1 MELYSLV
8 PAITVL
14 ALAVITKKAL
24 EPLIVGCVA
33 GYILLTFLKPELGSF
48 PENFIHGL
56 KQIIAQNLNS
66 ELIWVI
72 LVCLLYGSFVQ
83 LVISSGG
90 VDTIGI
96 YSCQFV
102 KTKKQSLIMTYWL
115 GFIFFLDDYLNA
127 LAVGNTMRG
136 IADQFQISR
145 EKLAYVISLVCVPIT
160 VIIPLSTW
168 TIFYGTQ
175 LINANVIDTNNPILA
190 FMYTIPYNF
199 SAWISL
205 LFGLLVVYEFVP
217 NFGKIKIAEKQA
229 EDSKSKTIVMDDPKR
244 IENKKGK
251 IYHFALPLFVL
262 IFFTIFQLKD
272 WHTLTIYNFHDNI
285 DALRGVMVAV
295 AFTYVLNWVTGVMSF
310 NQVSNNFVKG
320 FETIVFVLA
329 ILTMTYLLKDI
340 QSKLGFNTFVEDA
353 LKSILSKKF
362 LPMIIFMFVG
372 FISFST
378 GSNWGVYA
386 ILVPVVSAL
395 AISVGAN
402 IWLTQGALVSATVWG
417 AAACFFSDNRVLTAQ
432 STQTNMMS
440 HAVSQFMPQLIIYAL
455 SSILYLIFGLL

>member
-8 PAITVL
+8 PGITVL
-14 ALAVITKKAL
+14 TLAVITKKAL
-24 EPLIVGCVA
+24 EPLIVGCVV
-33 GYILLTFLKPELGSF
+33 GYTLLTFLKPELGSF

-56 KQIIAQNLNS
+56 KQIIAKNPNS

-72 LVCLLYGSFVQ
+72 LVCILYGSFVQ
-83 LVISSGG
+83 LVVSSGG
-90 VDTIGI
+90 VDAIGA
-96 YSCQFV
+96 YSRRFI

-115 GFIFFLDDYLNA
+115 GFIFFLDDYLNV
-127 LAVGNTMRG
+127 LAVGNTMKG
-136 IADQFQISR
+136 ITDQFQISR

-168 TIFYGTQ
+168 SIFYGTQ
-175 LINANVIDTNNPILA
+175 LINANVIDTSNPILA

-205 LFGLLVVYEFVP
+205 LLGLLVVYEFVP
-217 NFGKIKIAEKQA
+217 NFGKIKIAEKQVQN
-229 EDSKSKTIVMDDPKR
+229 SINKTFVTDEH

-251 IYHFALPLFVL
+251 IYHFVLPLFVL
-262 IFFTIFQLKD
+262 IFFTIFQFKD

-285 DALRGVMVAV
+285 DALRGIMIAV
-295 AFTYVLNWVTGVMSF
+295 AFTYILNWSTGAMSLD
-310 NQVSNNFVKG
+310 QASSNFVKG
-320 FETIVFVLA
+320 LETIVFVLA
-329 ILTMTYLLKDI
+329 VLTMAYLLKDI
-340 QSKLGFNTFVEDA
+340 QSKLGFNTLVEDA

-440 HAVSQFMPQLIIYAL
+440 HAVSQFTPQLIIYAL

>member
-1 MELYSLV
+1 MELYSLA

-14 ALAVITKKAL
+14 TLAAITKKAL
-24 EPLIVGCVA
+24 ESLIVGCVV
-33 GYILLTFLKPELGSF
+33 GYILLAFFRPELGGF
-48 PENFIHGL
+48 PENFTYSL
-56 KQIIAQNLNS
+56 KQTIAKNPNS

-72 LVCLLYGSFVQ
+72 LVCILYGSFIQ

-90 VDTIGI
+90 VTTIGI
-96 YSCQFV
+96 YSRRFV
-102 KTKKQSLIMTYWL
+102 KTRKHALIMTYWL

-127 LAVGNTMRG
+127 LAVGNTMRS
-136 IADQFQISR
+136 ITDQFRVSR
-145 EKLAYVISLVCVPIT
+145 EKLAYVISLVCVPVT

-175 LINANVIDTNNPILA
+175 LINANVINTSNPILA

-217 NFGKIKIAEKQA
+217 NFGKIKIAEKKAADSNTQTSA
-229 EDSKSKTIVMDDPKR
+229 ASDHED
-244 IENKKGK
+244 IENQKGK
-251 IYHFALPLFVL
+251 IYHFLLPLFVL
-262 IFFTIFQLKD
+262 IFFTIFQFRD
-272 WHTLTIYNFHDNI
+272 WHTLTIYNFHSKI
-285 DALRGVMVAV
+285 DALRGIMVAV
-295 AFTYVLNWVTGVMSF
+295 TFTYILNWATGVMSLD
-310 NQVSNNFVKG
+310 QVSNNFIKG
-320 FETIVFVLA
+320 LETIVFVLA
-329 ILTMTYLLKDI
+329 VLTMAYLLKEI
-340 QSKLGFNTFVEDA
+340 QSKLGFNTFVESV
-353 LKSILSKKF
+353 LKNILSKEF
-362 LPMIIFMFVG
+362 LPMLVFMFVG
-372 FISFST
+372 LVGFST

-386 ILVPVVSAL
+386 VLVPVVSAV

-417 AAACFFSDNRVLTAQ
+417 AAASFFSDNRILTAQ

-440 HAVSQFMPQLIIYAL
+440 HAISQFAPQLIIYTL

>member
-14 ALAVITKKAL
+14 ILAIITQKAL
-24 EPLIVGCVA
+24 EPLIIGCVV
-33 GYILLTFLKPELGSF
+33 GYALLAFSKPELGSF

-56 KQIIAQNLNS
+56 KQIIAKNPNS

-72 LVCLLYGSFVQ
+72 LVCILYGSFIQ
-83 LVISSGG
+83 LIISSGG
-90 VDTIGI
+90 LETIGA
-96 YSCQFV
+96 YSRRFI

-115 GFIFFLDDYLNA
+115 GFVFFLDDYLNA
-127 LAVGNTMRG
+127 LAVGNTMRN
-136 IADQFQISR
+136 ITDQFQISR

-160 VIIPLSTW
+160 VIIPISTW

-175 LINANVIDTNNPILA
+175 LINANVVDVNNPIHA
-190 FMYTIPYNF
+190 FIYTIPYNF

-205 LFGLLVVYEFVP
+205 FFGFLVVHEFVP
-217 NFGKIKIAEKQA
+217 NFGKIRIAEERVQDNDIKPFFTNDHQN
-229 EDSKSKTIVMDDPKR
+229 IG
-244 IENKKGK
+244 NKKGK
-251 IYHFALPLFVL
+251 IYHFVLPLLVL
-262 IFFTIFQLKD
+262 IFFTIFQVKD
-272 WHTLTIYNFHDNI
+272 WRTLTIHNFHSNI
-285 DALRGVMVAV
+285 DALRGIMIAV
-295 AFTYVLNWVTGVMSF
+295 TFTYVLNWATGAMSLD
-310 NQVSNNFVKG
+310 QVSNSFVKG
-320 FETIVFVLA
+320 LETIVFVLA
-329 ILTMTYLLKDI
+329 VLTMAYLLKDI
-340 QSKLGFNTFVEDA
+340 QSKLGFNTFIEDA

-386 ILVPVVSAL
+386 VLVPVVSTL
-395 AISVGAN
+395 AISVEAN

-432 STQTNMMS
+432 STQTNMIS
-440 HAVSQFMPQLIIYAL
+440 HAISQFTPQLIIYAL
-455 SSILYLIFGLL
+455 SSILYLIFGFI